1 MPGIFEAFS
10 GNGKKSLF
18 PKIRRILLR
27 FRRKKLGKAAGAGQT
42 DSLFYGGSINRN
54 SLIREKRVKN
64 QGVGQIENDP
74 VPWEWIVMLWP
85 SVDTGSS
92 GWIDSASIS
101 GACRSVIRLTG
112 DKGEEA
118 ACRAT
123 SAGPRCRLIVF
134 RYTE

>member
-74 VPWEWIVMLWP
+74 
-85 SVDTGSS
+85 
-92 GWIDSASIS
+92 
-101 GACRSVIRLTG
+101 GAVGMDRNALAVCGYRIFRLDRQCLHFRSLQICDQADRG
-112 DKGEEA
+112 
-118 ACRAT
+118 
-123 SAGPRCRLIVF
+123 
-134 RYTE
+134 